1 MNRRGELHGVQMSP
15 GALRRQIGLRTI
27 AIAFRALEPS
37 SAKTDMDIN
46 GFLLRQKLDFG
57 YLPIGIKAQ

>member
-1 MNRRGELHGVQMSP
+1 MPP
-15 GALRRQIGLRTI
+15 GALRSQVGLRTI
-27 AIAFRALEPS
+27 AFAFRALEPS

-46 GFLLRQKLDFG
+46 GFLLRQKLDFD